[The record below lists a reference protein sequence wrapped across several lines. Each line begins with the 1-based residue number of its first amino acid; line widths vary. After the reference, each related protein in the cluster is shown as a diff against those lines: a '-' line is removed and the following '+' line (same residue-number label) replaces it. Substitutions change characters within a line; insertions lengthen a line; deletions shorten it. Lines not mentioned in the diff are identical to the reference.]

1 LAEKLF
7 TAAKINT
14 KGLKMEWLLRF
25 WSRTDVFICGAGI
38 IGDILLVVGIVTAVL
53 NTSIAG
59 FTPVVWILL
68 AFVLYITM
76 IFSAVLRIM
85 RRLET
90 GNN

>member
-1 LAEKLF
+1 
-7 TAAKINT
+7 
-14 KGLKMEWLLRF
+14 MEWLLRC
-25 WSRTDVFICGAGI
+25 WCRTDVFICGAGI
-38 IGDILLVVGIVTAVL
+38 IGDILLVVGIVTAAL

-90 GNN
+90 K